1 MGMADF
7 GTISLMAAFAVCLYG
22 TVVPHLGVRT
32 NNWNLI
38 RSAQNASIL
47 TFFLVAFASG
57 ILIRALVISDFSL
70 GYVWEHSS
78 TDMPLFYKVTSFW
91 GGLEGSLLFWMLVQS
106 FFAMIVAFRY
116 EYSNREIIPYVIVT
130 LNAIMAFLLLL
141 LIGWSNPLD
150 LQAVIPAEGRG
161 LNPLLQNPAMAIHP
175 PSLYLGFIGFS
186 VPFAFAMGGLIRGK
200 IDNEWVLTTRRW
212 TLIAWY
218 FLSAG
223 LILGGQWAYEELGWG
238 GFWAW
243 DPVEN
248 AALMPWLT
256 GTAFLHSVMIQE
268 KRNMLKIWN
277 VVLIIMTF
285 GLTIVGTFLTRS
297 GIINSVHSFTQSEIG
312 PAFLIFLALI
322 LFIGFTLL
330 FKRIQ
335 MLESEHKIDSVLCRE
350 NVFLAQNVL
359 LTGIAFTVL
368 LGTTFPLL
376 AEAIHGSKLSIQAPF
391 FNTITAPM
399 GYALLLLMG
408 VGTMIPW
415 RKSSQESLRKNFQ
428 NPIILATVGTMFW
441 LWIFSDN
448 NLYWGVITTFWA
460 AIFVTSTILF
470 ELVKAS
476 LVKGRQTET
485 NFLIGLFYVII
496 GNRRRYGG
504 LLIHFGVVLMFL
516 GFAGTFFNVE
526 QNITLESGTQ
536 RQIGDYLL
544 VFRKIDEFKV
554 GNATHR
560 AALVDVFDTEGNLL
574 EVLKPA
580 KSFYPTQP
588 QPLTEV
594 AILRSFVEDLYL
606 IFSSENVG
614 NFGTGEEN
622 NTVTLRV
629 FINPLVGWAWM
640 ALPIFTLGVGVSLT
654 YRPKS
659 LIARE
664 TILRERY
671 LVAQT
676 TNS

>member
-1 MGMADF
+1 MGIADF
-7 GTISLMAAFAVCLYG
+7 GAIALMAAFAVCVYG
-22 TVVPHLGVRT
+22 TVVPHLGVRS

-47 TFFLVAFASG
+47 SFLLISIASA
-57 ILIRALVISDFSL
+57 ALLQALLISDFSL
-70 GYVWEHSS
+70 RYVWEHSS
-78 TDMPLFYKVTSFW
+78 TDMPLLYKVSSFW
-91 GGLEGSLLFWMLVQS
+91 GGLEGSLLFWVLVQS
-106 FFAMIVAFRY
+106 FFSMIVAFRY
-116 EYSNREIIPYVIVT
+116 QYSNREIIPYVIAT
-130 LNAIMAFLLLL
+130 LNAILAFLLLL

-150 LQAVIPAEGRG
+150 LQGVIPLEGRG

-186 VPFAFAMGGLIRGK
+186 VPFAFAMGGLILGK
-200 IDNEWVLTTRRW
+200 MDNEWVLTTRRW
-212 TLIAWY
+212 TLTAWY

-277 VVLIIMTF
+277 VVLIILTF

-297 GIINSVHSFTQSEIG
+297 GIINSVHAFTQSEIG
-312 PAFLIFLALI
+312 PAFLIFLAFI
-322 LFIGFTLL
+322 LVIGFALL

-335 MLESEHKIDSVLCRE
+335 MLESEHKIESVLCRE
-350 NVFLAQNVL
+350 NTFLAQNVL
-359 LTGIAFTVL
+359 LVGIAFTVL

-376 AEAIHGSKLSIQAPF
+376 AEAVRGTKLSIQAPF
-391 FNTITAPM
+391 FNTIIAPM
-399 GYALLLLMG
+399 GYLLLLLMG
-408 VGTMIPW
+408 VGTLIAW
-415 RKSSQESLRKNFQ
+415 RKSSWEGLRRNFKN
-428 NPIILATVGTMFW
+428 PLILATVGTVFLAWFLADRNLLWSVHTIFW
-441 LWIFSDN
+441 L
-448 NLYWGVITTFWA
+448 T
-460 AIFVTSTILF
+460 IFVTSTIVL
-470 ELVKAS
+470 EIVKAVQAKS
-476 LVKGRQTET
+476 SQTKS
-485 NFLIGLFYVII
+485 NFIIGLFYVIAR
-496 GNRRRYGG
+496 NPRRYGG

-516 GFAGTFFNVE
+516 GFAGTFFKVE
-526 QNITLESGTQ
+526 RNMTLEPGVPQ
-536 RQIGDYLL
+536 QIGEYSL
-544 VFRKIDEFKV
+544 EFKQMEEYKV

-560 AALVDVFDTEGNLL
+560 ASIVEVYDKEGDFL

-594 AILRSFVEDLYL
+594 AIRRSFLEDLYL
-606 IFSSENVG
+606 IFSSEN
-614 NFGTGEEN
+614 GEEQGSI
-622 NTVTLRV
+622 TLRV

-640 ALPIFTLGVGVSLT
+640 ALPVFTLGVGLSLS

-659 LIARE
+659 LEAHE

-671 LVAQT
+671 LAAQVL
-676 TNS
+676 NS

>member
-1 MGMADF
+1 MGIADF
-7 GTISLMAAFAVCLYG
+7 GAIALMAAFAVCVYG
-22 TVVPHLGVRT
+22 TVVPHLGVRS

-47 TFFLVAFASG
+47 SFLLISIASA
-57 ILIRALVISDFSL
+57 ALLQALLISDFSL
-70 GYVWEHSS
+70 RYVWEHSS
-78 TDMPLFYKVTSFW
+78 TDMPLLYKVSSFW
-91 GGLEGSLLFWMLVQS
+91 GGLEGSLLFWVLVQS
-106 FFAMIVAFRY
+106 FFSMIVAFRY
-116 EYSNREIIPYVIVT
+116 QYSNREIIPYVIAT
-130 LNAIMAFLLLL
+130 LNAILAFLLLL

-150 LQAVIPAEGRG
+150 LQGVIPLEGRG

-186 VPFAFAMGGLIRGK
+186 VPFAFAMGGLILGK
-200 IDNEWVLTTRRW
+200 MDNEWVLTTRRW
-212 TLIAWY
+212 TLTAWY

-277 VVLIIMTF
+277 VVLIILTF

-297 GIINSVHSFTQSEIG
+297 GIINSVHAFTQSEIG
-312 PAFLIFLALI
+312 PAFLIFLAFI
-322 LFIGFTLL
+322 LVIGFALL

-335 MLESEHKIDSVLCRE
+335 MLESEHKIESVLCRE
-350 NVFLAQNVL
+350 NTFLAQNVL
-359 LTGIAFTVL
+359 LVGIAFTVL

-376 AEAIHGSKLSIQAPF
+376 AEAVRGTKLSIQAPF
-391 FNTITAPM
+391 FNTIIAPM
-399 GYALLLLMG
+399 GYLLLLLMG
-408 VGTMIPW
+408 VGTLIAW
-415 RKSSQESLRKNFQ
+415 RKSSWEGLRRNFKN
-428 NPIILATVGTMFW
+428 PLILATVGTVFLAWFLADRNLLWSVHTIFW
-441 LWIFSDN
+441 L
-448 NLYWGVITTFWA
+448 T
-460 AIFVTSTILF
+460 IFVTSTIVL
-470 ELVKAS
+470 EIVKAVQAKS
-476 LVKGRQTET
+476 SQTKS
-485 NFLIGLFYVII
+485 NFIIGLFYVIVR
-496 GNRRRYGG
+496 NPRRYGG

-516 GFAGTFFNVE
+516 GFAGTFFKVE
-526 QNITLESGTQ
+526 RNMTLEPGVPQ
-536 RQIGDYLL
+536 QIGEYSL
-544 VFRKIDEFKV
+544 EFKQMEEYKV

-560 AALVDVFDTEGNLL
+560 ASIVEVYDKEGDFL

-594 AILRSFVEDLYL
+594 AIRRSFLEDLYL
-606 IFSSENVG
+606 IFSSEN
-614 NFGTGEEN
+614 GEEQGSI
-622 NTVTLRV
+622 TLRV

-640 ALPIFTLGVGVSLT
+640 ALPVFTLGVGLSLS

-659 LIARE
+659 LVAHE

-671 LVAQT
+671 LAAQVL
-676 TNS
+676 NS

>member
-1 MGMADF
+1 MGIADF
-7 GTISLMAAFAVCLYG
+7 GTITLMAAFAVCVYG
-22 TVVPHLGVRT
+22 TVVPHLGVRS

-47 TFFLVAFASG
+47 SFLLISIASAA
-57 ILIRALVISDFSL
+57 LLQALVLSDFSL
-70 GYVWEHSS
+70 RYVWEHSS
-78 TDMPLFYKVTSFW
+78 TDMPLFYKVSSFW
-91 GGLEGSLLFWMLVQS
+91 GGLEGSLLFWVLVQS
-106 FFAMIVAFRY
+106 FFSMIVAFRY
-116 EYSNREIIPYVIVT
+116 QYSNREIIPYVIAT
-130 LNAIMAFLLLL
+130 LNAILAFLLLL

-150 LQAVIPAEGRG
+150 LQGVIPLEGRG
-161 LNPLLQNPAMAIHP
+161 LNPLLQHPAMAIHP

-186 VPFAFAMGGLIRGK
+186 VPFAFAMGGLILGK
-200 IDNEWVLTTRRW
+200 MDNEWVLTTRRW
-212 TLIAWY
+212 TLTAWY

-277 VVLIIMTF
+277 VVLIILTF

-297 GIINSVHSFTQSEIG
+297 GIINSVHAFTQSEIG
-312 PAFLIFLALI
+312 PAFLIFLAFI
-322 LFIGFTLL
+322 LVIGFALL

-335 MLESEHKIDSVLCRE
+335 MLESEHKIESVLCRE
-350 NVFLAQNVL
+350 NAFLAQNVL
-359 LTGIAFTVL
+359 LVGIAFTVL

-376 AEAIHGSKLSIQAPF
+376 AEAVRGTKLSIQAPF
-391 FNTITAPM
+391 FNTIIAPM
-399 GYALLLLMG
+399 GYMVLLLMG
-408 VGTMIPW
+408 IGTLIAW
-415 RKSSQESLRKNFQ
+415 RKSSWEGLRRNFKN
-428 NPIILATVGTMFW
+428 PLILATVGTVFLAWFLADRNLLWSVHTIFW
-441 LWIFSDN
+441 L
-448 NLYWGVITTFWA
+448 T
-460 AIFVTSTILF
+460 IFVTSTIVL
-470 ELVKAS
+470 EIVKAVQAKS
-476 LVKGRQTET
+476 SQTKS
-485 NFLIGLFYVII
+485 NFIIGLFYVIAR
-496 GNRRRYGG
+496 NPRRYGG

-516 GFAGTFFNVE
+516 GFAGTFFKVE
-526 QNITLESGTQ
+526 RNMTLEPGVPQ
-536 RQIGDYLL
+536 QIGEYSL
-544 VFRKIDEFKV
+544 EFKQIEEFTV

-560 AALVDVFDTEGNLL
+560 ASIVEVYDKEGDFL

-594 AILRSFVEDLYL
+594 AIRRSFLEDLYL
-606 IFSSENVG
+606 IFSSEN
-614 NFGTGEEN
+614 GEEQGSI
-622 NTVTLRV
+622 TLRV

-640 ALPIFTLGVGVSLT
+640 ALPVFTLGVGLSLS

-659 LIARE
+659 LVAHE

-671 LVAQT
+671 LAAQAL
-676 TNS
+676 NS

>member
-1 MGMADF
+1 MGIADL
-7 GTISLMAAFAVCLYG
+7 GTITLMAAFAVCVYG
-22 TVVPHLGVRT
+22 TVVPHLGVRS

-47 TFFLVAFASG
+47 SFLLIAIASAA
-57 ILIRALVISDFSL
+57 LLQALVLSDFSL
-70 GYVWEHSS
+70 RYVWEHSS
-78 TDMPLFYKVTSFW
+78 TDMPLFYKVSSFW
-91 GGLEGSLLFWMLVQS
+91 GGLEGSLLFWVLVQS
-106 FFAMIVAFRY
+106 FFSMIVAFRY
-116 EYSNREIIPYVIVT
+116 QYSNREIIPYVIAT
-130 LNAIMAFLLLL
+130 LNAILAFLLLL

-150 LQAVIPAEGRG
+150 LQGVIPLEGRG
-161 LNPLLQNPAMAIHP
+161 LNPLLQHPAMAIHP

-186 VPFAFAMGGLIRGK
+186 VPFAFAMGGLILGK
-200 IDNEWVLTTRRW
+200 MDNEWVLTTRRW
-212 TLIAWY
+212 TLTAWY

-277 VVLIIMTF
+277 VVLIILTF

-297 GIINSVHSFTQSEIG
+297 GIINSVHAFTQSEIG
-312 PAFLIFLALI
+312 PAFLIFLAFI
-322 LFIGFTLL
+322 LVIGFALL

-335 MLESEHKIDSVLCRE
+335 MLESEHKIESVLCRE
-350 NVFLAQNVL
+350 NAFLAQNVL
-359 LTGIAFTVL
+359 LVGIAFTVL

-376 AEAIHGSKLSIQAPF
+376 AEAVRGTKLSIQAPF
-391 FNTITAPM
+391 FNTIIAPM
-399 GYALLLLMG
+399 GYLLLLLMG
-408 VGTMIPW
+408 VGTLIAW
-415 RKSSQESLRKNFQ
+415 RKSSWEGLRRNFKN
-428 NPIILATVGTMFW
+428 PLILATVGTVFLAWFLADRNLLWSVHTIFW
-441 LWIFSDN
+441 L
-448 NLYWGVITTFWA
+448 T
-460 AIFVTSTILF
+460 IFVTSTIVL
-470 ELVKAS
+470 EIVKAVQAKS
-476 LVKGRQTET
+476 SQTKS
-485 NFLIGLFYVII
+485 NFIIVLFYVIAR
-496 GNRRRYGG
+496 NPRRYGG

-516 GFAGTFFNVE
+516 GFAGTFFKVE
-526 QNITLESGTQ
+526 RNMTLEPGVPQ
-536 RQIGDYLL
+536 QIGEYSL
-544 VFRKIDEFKV
+544 EFKQIEEFTV

-560 AALVDVFDTEGNLL
+560 ASIVEVYDKEGDFL

-594 AILRSFVEDLYL
+594 AIRRSFLEDLYL
-606 IFSSENVG
+606 IFSSEN
-614 NFGTGEEN
+614 GEEQGSI
-622 NTVTLRV
+622 TLRV

-640 ALPIFTLGVGVSLT
+640 ALPVFTLGVGLSLS

-659 LIARE
+659 LLANE

-671 LVAQT
+671 LAAQAL
-676 TNS
+676 NS